1 MLKQRLKLRYD
12 PSKTGGLSAERV
24 YNVKHDDAVA
34 FARTKSLDL
43 KPGAVLFYLPN
54 VTVTRFK
61 IKAFSD
67 KFGVTTTMRADK
79 ADYIFINDGEK
90 TKSMKSNSTQQ
101 VQYTRYLVL
110 NKDYKEFRLLQEI
123 LSPST
128 ILYDAELMTTLEE
141 AKGLEI
147 IISEHDASELAE
159 FIRQKTSR
167 YVWYH
172 YGYDQKNFISLP
184 NPSLYSK
191 LRHQDDITPLINQDA
206 IIITDEKH
214 LELQRMIDSGHE
226 DNIVLA
232 MEIMAN
238 SNYEESILN
247 NYLLIATNSYKFN
260 AQKESGH
267 KNFVSLLAFY
277 GINLKYMSS
286 RITNSNVD
294 EISGVLKEYGQ
305 LTEEAMQK
313 LLYYYADK
321 NAQYIGQF
329 CNSRLVPNSDIEYDG

>member
-34 FARTKSLDL
+34 FARTKSIDL

-110 NKDYKEFRLLQEI
+110 NKNYKEFRLFEEI
-123 LSPST
+123 LSPSS
-128 ILYDAELMTTLEE
+128 ILYDAELMTALEE

-147 IISEHDASELAE
+147 IISEEDASELAE

-172 YGYDQKNFISLP
+172 YGYDKKNFISLP
-184 NPSLYSK
+184 NPF
-191 LRHQDDITPLINQDA
+191 T
-206 IIITDEKH
+206 E
-214 LELQRMIDSGHE
+214 LETL
-226 DNIVLA
+226 
-232 MEIMAN
+232 
-238 SNYEESILN
+238 
-247 NYLLIATNSYKFN
+247 F
-260 AQKESGH
+260 
-267 KNFVSLLAFY
+267 
-277 GINLKYMSS
+277 GIFLKYSEPFPCNTCFPRLKAS
-286 RITNSNVD
+286 PAIPEILRPVNSPIGFA
-294 EISGVLKEYGQ
+294 ISF
-305 LTEEAMQK
+305 T
-313 LLYYYADK
+313 
-321 NAQYIGQF
+321 F
-329 CNSRLVPNSDIEYDG
+329 